1 MDPYAP
7 ATANYQPQKS
17 MSLPDM
23 LGMAKSVQDYQQT
36 QRLNPLVLQ
45 REQQAVEQARQMNP
59 LLLQQQSQAAQ
70 TGKMALDI
78 DAAKFN
84 EQHGIQQFMSNKD
97 NYLDRHGDVDM
108 NRVMTTVPKLFPFLG
123 TDLVNKLSE
132 MSKNQS
138 VSQDAKMGLT
148 QKQRGLFAN
157 TLIDAA
163 NSGATTLDHFKQ
175 STKMLQEAMPG
186 VDFTALANSYWK
198 NLEAMGV
205 GPGKDVRQL
214 MLAGAAT
221 LKGEGATRYTEEYLK
236 ETSPS
241 GRRLIKITDKYT
253 GKINIVEDT
262 SADPIQSEISLQ
274 TDDYKGRP
282 IASEIPA
289 TLSGDQVPGETSPGE
304 PWKLGPDVRGRGVTY
319 PERPGV
325 TPAVREQQSLE
336 RAALTQSIQ
345 PSRQILGDVE
355 TVRNYIPFAITGG
368 LADWKA
374 NLSKWYGALNADEKA
389 RFVKTATDVANKSL
403 ARLRGSIFAGKT
415 GQSAELL
422 KQIEAGI
429 PGLEANPEAIMI
441 VMDQLETAAH
451 YPILLDRAMQ
461 QAVKHTHTKD
471 KPYLYLDTMERFNEV
486 SDLKT
491 LEWAAIHERSRSKE
505 DFLRNAKL
513 WADRQGIS
521 REEMD
526 QINKQ
531 YTRLELLLDG
541 DILSFEKSRVRKER

>member
-7 ATANYQPQKS
+7 ATANYQPPKMTSS
-17 MSLPDM
+17 MSLADM
-23 LGMAKSVQDYQQT
+23 LGLAKGVQDFQQT
-36 QRLNPLVLQ
+36 QRLNPLI
-45 REQQAVEQARQMNP
+45 
-59 LLLQQQSQAAQ
+59 LQQQRQAAE
-70 TGKMALDI
+70 TGRMALDI
-78 DAAKFN
+78 DTAKFA
-84 EQHGIQQFMSNKD
+84 EQHGIQRFMSNKD
-97 NYLDRHGDVDM
+97 NYLDRNGDVDM
-108 NRVMTTVPKLFPFLG
+108 NRVMTTVPKMFPFLG
-123 TDLVNKLSE
+123 PDLVNKLSE

-148 QKQRGLFAN
+148 QKQRSLFAN

-175 STKMLQEAMPG
+175 SIQMLQETMPG
-186 VDFTALANSYWK
+186 VDFTTLANSYWK
-198 NLEAMGV
+198 NLGAMGV
-205 GPGKDVRQL
+205 HPGRDVSQL

-221 LKGEGATRYTEEYLK
+221 LKGEGANRYAEEYLK

-253 GKINIVEDT
+253 GKIKIVEDT
-262 SADPIQSEISLQ
+262 SSEPVETEISLQ
-274 TDDYKGRP
+274 TNDYKGRP
-282 IASEIPA
+282 MVVETPA
-289 TLSGDQVPGETSPGE
+289 TLSDDQVQAETVPGE
-304 PWKLGPDVRGRGVTY
+304 PWRLGPNVQGRGIAY

-325 TPAVREQQSLE
+325 TPAVREQQSLD

-345 PSRQILGDVE
+345 PSRQVLGDVE

-368 LADWKA
+368 LADWKTKFS
-374 NLSKWYGALNADEKA
+374 NWYGSLNADEKA
-389 RFVKTATDVANKSL
+389 RFTKTATDIANKSL

-422 KQIEAGI
+422 KQIETAI
-429 PGLEANPEAIMI
+429 PGLEANPEAIMV

-461 QAVKHTHTKD
+461 QALKHTHTKN

-491 LEWAAIHERSRSKE
+491 LEWAALHERSKDKVE
-505 DFLRNAKL
+505 FLQNAKV
-513 WADRQGIS
+513 WAERHGITPK
-521 REEMD
+521 EQE
-526 QINKQ
+526 QIKKQ
-531 YTRLELLLDG
+531 YARLELLLDG
-541 DILSFEKSRVRKER
+541 DIIGFEQSRPRKGR